1 VINSN
6 LNSFSEVISTEFT
19 AYTNNGWLMAASFD
33 YTYTYTGSN
42 TYNVSAPILT
52 PSIAKQLFKKKNG
65 EIRLT
70 VFDVLNENASVSKSV
85 TTSNVAYSRTN
96 VLTRYA
102 MLTFTYN
109 LNKFPGGAQRRGPGM
124 FPGGGGR
131 FRDGGGGGFRGGPL
145 P

>member
-1 VINSN
+1 
-6 LNSFSEVISTEFT
+6 
-19 AYTNNGWLMAASFD
+19 MAASFD

-70 VFDVLNENASVSKSV
+70 VFDVLNQNTSV
-85 TTSNVAYSRTN
+85 TKNVSQESIAYSRTN
-96 VLTRYA
+96 MLSRYA

-109 LNKFPGGAQRRGPGM
+109 LNNFPGARRGQGQ
-124 FPGGGGR
+124 FPGGGR
-131 FRDGGGGGFRGGPL
+131 FRPGGGGGFPPGGGGFRGGPL